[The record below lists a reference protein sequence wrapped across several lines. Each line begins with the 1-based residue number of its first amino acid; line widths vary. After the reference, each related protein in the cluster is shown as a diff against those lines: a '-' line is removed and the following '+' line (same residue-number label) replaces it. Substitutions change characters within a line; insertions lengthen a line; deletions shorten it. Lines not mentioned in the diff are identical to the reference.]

1 MSLKSIQSVID
12 KYSRKY
18 DVFSISKSLDKK
30 SGRFK
35 EIATK
40 KVAIFTMFQKKYKK
54 VFGSGGEHVEADIK
68 IYSNV
73 ELEKNNEIDNKYKI
87 TFVDKRV
94 ECEPAVYI
102 CYGVL
107 IDDN

>member
-1 MSLKSIQSVID
+1 MRIKTIQRVID

-18 DVFSISKSLDKK
+18 EVFSIIKNLNKK
-30 SGRFK
+30 TGRFE
-35 EIATK
+35 EIRTK
-40 KVAIFTMFQKKYKK
+40 KVRIFAMFQKKFQKIYI
-54 VFGSGGEHVEADIK
+54 SGGERIETDIK

-73 ELEKNNEIDNKYKI
+73 ELEKNSIIDNRYKI
-87 TFVDKRV
+87 TFVNKRL
-94 ECEPAVYI
+94 ECEPTIYI